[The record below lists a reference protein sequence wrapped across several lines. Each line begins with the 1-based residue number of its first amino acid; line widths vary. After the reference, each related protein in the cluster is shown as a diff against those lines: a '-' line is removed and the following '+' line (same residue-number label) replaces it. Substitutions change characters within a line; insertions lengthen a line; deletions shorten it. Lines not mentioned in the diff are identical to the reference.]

1 MLSFLNENMP
11 SSRKAFP
18 KLLDELYFK
27 LWYISDNELLLMV
40 ASSDEVE
47 NLFLFANSLKLLCQ
61 FPTNFDR
68 QHNNFTLELS
78 GGKNYVTKQ
87 ARRTDE

>member
-47 NLFLFANSLKLLCQ
+47 NLFFFCQ
-61 FPTNFDR
+61 FIKIIMSISNKF
-68 QHNNFTLELS
+68 
-78 GGKNYVTKQ
+78 
-87 ARRTDE
+87 